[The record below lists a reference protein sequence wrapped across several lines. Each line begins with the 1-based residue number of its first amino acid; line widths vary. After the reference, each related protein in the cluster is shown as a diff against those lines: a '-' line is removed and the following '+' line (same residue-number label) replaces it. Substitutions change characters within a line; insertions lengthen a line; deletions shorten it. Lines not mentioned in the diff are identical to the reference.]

1 MFLIILMIV
10 LIITLLFFLSALKL
24 GKEADEQM
32 AKKGKE

>member
-24 GKEADEQM
+24 GKEADEQTNE
-32 AKKGKE
+32 KKD